1 MKKKGLGRGLEA
13 LLGEKSKPAQDGA
26 TITSLPLGA
35 LQAGKYQPRQKM
47 DSGPLQELAESIR
60 EQGVMQPLLVRA
72 ISAGKYE
79 IIAGERRFRAA
90 TLAGLTEVPVLVS
103 LADDKGAAAMALIEN
118 MQREDLNPLEESR
131 GLARLIE
138 EFGFTHE
145 QAAKSVG
152 KSRSAISNLLR
163 LAQLAKPVQAMLLA
177 GDIDLDGHAY
187 QCTMNEKGER
197 AIVWKPSDMDI
208 VRYEN
213 DYRSKDSE
221 LKTLKLRIR
230 SQMDLIHDDEIN
242 AMMMKM
248 WALKHLPISESIM
261 DFVEGRDT
269 VIAGTHRTNA
279 NLLQGGVVSGWYKKG
294 GHISSVSVEGYEK
307 RGSFTIHSYQGQTIE
322 SGNVWIVIDDMFDY
336 AMLYTAVSR
345 CVSFSQLRFVKKI

>member
-1 MKKKGLGRGLEA
+1 MSTIKKKGLGRGLEA
-13 LLGEKSKPAQDGA
+13 LLGEKSKPAQDGVS
-26 TITSLPLGA
+26 ITSLPLSA

-103 LADDKGAAAMALIEN
+103 RADDKGAAAMALIEN
-118 MQREDLNPLEESR
+118 MQREDLNPLEESQ

-177 GDIDLDGHAY
+177 GDIDMGHARALLPLPGAS
-187 QCTMNEKGER
+187 QVALAQKIMAQGLSVREAERLSAALARAGGQMGAKQAKKAADSPAADPDLQRLSREIADLIGLSAEFKLKGKGGE
-197 AIVWKPSDMDI
+197 
-208 VRYEN
+208 
-213 DYRSKDSE
+213 
-221 LKTLKLRIR
+221 LRIR
-230 SQMDLIHDDEIN
+230 FSRADELD
-242 AMMMKM
+242 
-248 WALKHLPISESIM
+248 AL
-261 DFVEGRDT
+261 F
-269 VIAGTHRTNA
+269 
-279 NLLQGGVVSGWYKKG
+279 KKLG
-294 GHISSVSVEGYEK
+294 
-307 RGSFTIHSYQGQTIE
+307 
-322 SGNVWIVIDDMFDY
+322 ID
-336 AMLYTAVSR
+336 A
-345 CVSFSQLRFVKKI
+345 

>member
-13 LLGEKSKPAQDGA
+13 LLGEKSKPAQDGVA
-26 TITSLPLGA
+26 ITSLPLSA

-60 EQGVMQPLLVRA
+60 EQGIMQPLLVRA

-90 TLAGLTEVPVLVS
+90 SLAGLTEVPVLVS

-118 MQREDLNPLEESR
+118 MQREDLNPLEESQ

-163 LAQLAKPVQAMLLA
+163 LSQLAKPVQAMLLA
-177 GDIDLDGHAY
+177 GDIDMGHARALLPLPGAS
-187 QCTMNEKGER
+187 QVALAQKIMAQGLSVREAER
-197 AIVWKPSDMDI
+197 LSAVLAKAGGQMGAK
-208 VRYEN
+208 
-213 DYRSKDSE
+213 RSKKATDARAADPDLQRLSRE
-221 LKTLKLRIR
+221 IADLIGLNAEFKLKGKGGELRIR
-230 SQMDLIHDDEIN
+230 FSKADELD
-242 AMMMKM
+242 
-248 WALKHLPISESIM
+248 ALL
-261 DFVEGRDT
+261 
-269 VIAGTHRTNA
+269 
-279 NLLQGGVVSGWYKKG
+279 KKLG
-294 GHISSVSVEGYEK
+294 
-307 RGSFTIHSYQGQTIE
+307 IE
-322 SGNVWIVIDDMFDY
+322 
-336 AMLYTAVSR
+336 T
-345 CVSFSQLRFVKKI
+345 

>member
-13 LLGEKSKPAQDGA
+13 LLGEKSKPAQDSVA
-26 TITSLPLGA
+26 ITSLPLSA

-60 EQGVMQPLLVRA
+60 EQGIMQPLLVRA

-90 TLAGLTEVPVLVS
+90 NLAGLTEVPVLVS

-118 MQREDLNPLEESR
+118 MQREDLNPLEESQ

-163 LAQLAKPVQAMLLA
+163 LSQLAKPVQAMLLA
-177 GDIDLDGHAY
+177 GDIDMGHARALLPLPGAS
-187 QCTMNEKGER
+187 QVALAQKIMAQGLSVREAERLSAVLAKAGGQMGAKKSKKAADARAADPDLQRLSRDISDLIGLSAEFKLKGKGGE
-197 AIVWKPSDMDI
+197 
-208 VRYEN
+208 
-213 DYRSKDSE
+213 
-221 LKTLKLRIR
+221 LRIR
-230 SQMDLIHDDEIN
+230 FSKADELD
-242 AMMMKM
+242 
-248 WALKHLPISESIM
+248 ALL
-261 DFVEGRDT
+261 
-269 VIAGTHRTNA
+269 
-279 NLLQGGVVSGWYKKG
+279 KKLG
-294 GHISSVSVEGYEK
+294 
-307 RGSFTIHSYQGQTIE
+307 IE
-322 SGNVWIVIDDMFDY
+322 
-336 AMLYTAVSR
+336 T
-345 CVSFSQLRFVKKI
+345 